1 MNRLTTMNDDDYE
14 SRLLLVY
21 LSFLL
26 QRIIAA
32 SSIISTTR
40 RSFFFFLAGTVRKTH
55 ICTLSHALNTPL
67 TTHQKAFRV
76 FFFIIVCFVCVLAYY
91 TTITITTTTRQ
102 CRSLCL
108 FCFNFGLSCCLLF
121 YYFLWPSSDTRELK
135 IQDLPNKDPLS
146 QKAFHCMEYK
156 NKKQRS
162 IPYPHAPHRAR
173 LCTSYNHNQQSNP
186 VSVIPCLRPA
196 SGNVWQPSSA
206 DLNTKRGKPALAM
219 HLTLHRVA
227 DRALLVGKPNFFKDT
242 YQLKKYSVKGPRC
255 RSSGV
260 GQG

>member
-1 MNRLTTMNDDDYE
+1 MIMNLDYYYTF
-14 SRLLLVY
+14 RFY
-21 LSFLL
+21 CNALL
-26 QRIIAA
+26 QQAA
-32 SSIISTTR
+32 LFPRHVDRFFSFWRGQYGKRTYAHSRTHSTHH
-40 RSFFFFLAGTVRKTH
+40 S
-55 ICTLSHALNTPL
+55 PL
-67 TTHQKAFRV
+67 IKKHFGF

>member
-1 MNRLTTMNDDDYE
+1 MHT
-14 SRLLLVY
+14 
-21 LSFLL
+21 
-26 QRIIAA
+26 
-32 SSIISTTR
+32 
-40 RSFFFFLAGTVRKTH
+40 LARTQH
-55 ICTLSHALNTPL
+55 
-67 TTHQKAFRV
+67 TTHHSSKSISG

-196 SGNVWQPSSA
+196 SGNA
-206 DLNTKRGKPALAM
+206 
-219 HLTLHRVA
+219 
-227 DRALLVGKPNFFKDT
+227 
-242 YQLKKYSVKGPRC
+242 
-255 RSSGV
+255 
-260 GQG
+260 

>member
-1 MNRLTTMNDDDYE
+1 MHT
-14 SRLLLVY
+14 
-21 LSFLL
+21 
-26 QRIIAA
+26 
-32 SSIISTTR
+32 
-40 RSFFFFLAGTVRKTH
+40 LARTQH
-55 ICTLSHALNTPL
+55 
-67 TTHQKAFRV
+67 TTHHSSKSISGF

-162 IPYPHAPHRAR
+162 IPYPHAPHRAALR
-173 LCTSYNHNQQSNP
+173 ITIINNQT
-186 VSVIPCLRPA
+186 
-196 SGNVWQPSSA
+196 PSQLS
-206 DLNTKRGKPALAM
+206 PALGPQVGTYGN
-219 HLTLHRVA
+219 HL
-227 DRALLVGKPNFFKDT
+227 
-242 YQLKKYSVKGPRC
+242 QLT
-255 RSSGV
+255 
-260 GQG
+260 